1 MCPDEQILNEY
12 IDGELESPWKD
23 QIEEHLDWCEGC
35 KKRLETIKSIRKVV
49 QNSVLSDKNI
59 EYSQDRVMRYLNANV
74 LNKEKHTWLQK
85 LHKIVSKKVLLPIC
99 SAAVTFCFCLI
110 IFNTG
115 GNKDIISVQ
124 ETPSVLSIEN
134 ITAVRSSDSYTTTKS
149 LNDYSLEDIIQHLD
163 KMGYDVTI
171 SNKGIVPLDYEEKES
186 SVLVIYPPDI
196 PFTFNYPLKFSFEI
210 P

>member
-1 MCPDEQILNEY
+1 MCPDERILNEY

-35 KKRLETIKSIRKVV
+35 KKRLETIKSVRRVV
-49 QNSVLSDKNI
+49 QDSVISDTDI
-59 EYSQDRVMRYLNANV
+59 EYSQDRVLKYLNANV
-74 LNKEKHTWLQK
+74 LNNPKHTF
-85 LHKIVSKKVLLPIC
+85 LHKVKEFFSKRIVLPIC
-99 SAAVTFCFCLI
+99 AAAVTFCFCLI

-115 GNKDIISVQ
+115 GNKNIIPVP

-134 ITAVRSSDSYTTTKS
+134 ITAVRSSDSYTTTRS

-171 SNKGIVPLDYEEKES
+171 SNKGIVPLNYEEKED
-186 SVLVIYPPDI
+186 SVLVVYPPYV